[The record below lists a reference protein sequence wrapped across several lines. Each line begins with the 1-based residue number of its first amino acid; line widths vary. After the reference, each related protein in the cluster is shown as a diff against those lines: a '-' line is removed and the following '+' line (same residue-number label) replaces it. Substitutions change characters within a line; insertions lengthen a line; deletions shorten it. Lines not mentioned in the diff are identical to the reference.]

1 MKHEELIKKMT
12 LEEKASLTSG
22 KNFWETMNI
31 PHLGIESMFLS
42 DGPHGMRKQMAAAD
56 HLGLN
61 QSIPATCFP
70 TSATLANS
78 FDVELAKKVGHALG
92 EEAISMNVNVI
103 LGPGLNIKRN
113 PRCGRNFEY
122 YSEDPYLA
130 GKLGASYVKGIQSN
144 GIGSCIKHFACNNQ
158 EERRL
163 ASNSV
168 MDLRTLRE
176 IYTTGFEIIVKEA
189 HPYAVMSSYNLVND
203 VYANENKYLLTDVL
217 RNEFGFDGCV
227 ITDWGGNNDRVDG
240 LIAGNEIEMPGN
252 NGETDLDIVDAIKAK
267 KLDESVLDEAVDRI
281 LTLSDRT
288 KPALD
293 NAKGY
298 KFDVEEH
305 HKIAKEAALESI
317 VLLKNENSVLPLN
330 ETDKVA
336 IIGEFAQNPRY
347 QGAGSSIV
355 NPTKIDNT
363 LQLIKDYKL
372 NYIGYEQGYKRGGKK
387 SKSLASKALNLAKNA
402 DVIVY
407 FMGLDEISEAEGL
420 ERSSININENQIS
433 LLKDLKALGKK
444 IVVVLS
450 EGSVVDLNF
459 DTNCDALLY
468 GSLFGQAGSG
478 AMLDILTGSH
488 NPSGKLSE
496 TYPLSYDDTPT
507 KNYFPAK
514 EWNSFYKD
522 GIYVGYRYFEKVNK
536 PVKYPFGFGLS
547 YTTFEYS
554 DLKINKDGVTF
565 KLKNTGKVT
574 GKEIVELY
582 IGLEKSKVF
591 RPKKELK
598 GFAKIELLPGE
609 TKEVTLKFD
618 EYSFRFFNENEGK
631 FQVEKGTYDI
641 YVGAS
646 SQDIRLKGTLAVDG
660 VDLDN
665 IYDEKTLKNYFT
677 GEINSITD
685 EEFKALIRRPLPENH
700 VKFIK
705 KNRILVDYNVTI
717 NELKYAKGW
726 TGRLTCRGIKFAI
739 KFLKK
744 IGQKTTANTLIMGV
758 LNQPMRALSR
768 MTGGAIT
775 MGQLDGLILM
785 FNGHFHKGLG
795 KFFKEGK
802 KKPKVSKENRY
813 KETKKK

>member
-22 KNFWETMNI
+22 KNFWETMDL
-31 PHLGIESMFLS
+31 PHLGVESMFLS

-78 FDVELAKKVGHALG
+78 FDVDLAKRVGTALG
-92 EEAISMNVNVI
+92 EEAVSMNVNVV

-144 GIGSCIKHFACNNQ
+144 GIGSCIKHYACNNQ

-189 HPYAVMSSYNLVND
+189 KPLAVMSSYNLVND

-217 RNEFGFDGCV
+217 RDEFGFDGCV
-227 ITDWGGNNDRVDG
+227 ITDWGGDNDRIEA
-240 LIAGNEIEMPGN
+240 LKAGNEIEMPGN
-252 NGETDLDIVDAIKAK
+252 NGETDAEIVEAVKSG
-267 KLDESVLDEAVDRI
+267 KLDEKILDEAVDRI
-281 LTLSDRT
+281 LTLRDKT
-288 KPALD
+288 TPTLKE
-293 NAKGY
+293 KEGF
-298 KFDVEEH
+298 KFDVEAH
-305 HKIAKEAALESI
+305 HQIAKEAALESI
-317 VLLKNENSVLPLN
+317 VLLKNENDVLPLK

-336 IIGEFAQNPRY
+336 FIGEFAKNPRY

-355 NPTKIDNT
+355 NPTKLDNT
-363 LQLIKDYKL
+363 LDLLKDYKL
-372 NYIGYEQGYKRGGKK
+372 NFVGYEQGYKRGGKK
-387 SKSLASKALNLAKNA
+387 SKGLAKKAINLAKTA
-402 DVIVY
+402 DIIVY

-420 ERSSININENQIS
+420 ERKDININENQIS
-433 LLKDLKALGKK
+433 LLKELKALGKK

-450 EGSVVDLNF
+450 EGSVVDLRF
-459 DTNCDALLY
+459 DTNCDALVY
-468 GSLFGQAGSG
+468 GSLYGQAGSG
-478 AMLDILTGSH
+478 AVLDILTGRH

-496 TYPLSYDDTPT
+496 TYPLCYEDTPT
-507 KNYFPAK
+507 RNYFPAK

-522 GIYVGYRYFEKVNK
+522 GLFVGYRYFEKVNK

-554 DLKINKDGVTF
+554 DLEITDKGVTF
-565 KLKNTGKVT
+565 KITNTGKVK
-574 GKEIVELY
+574 GKEIAQLY

-591 RPKKELK
+591 RAKKELK
-598 GFAKIELLPGE
+598 GFTKIELEPGE
-609 TKEVTLKFD
+609 TKTVTLEFD
-618 EYSFRFFNENEGK
+618 EYSFRFFNVRDHK
-631 FQVEKGTYDI
+631 FEIEKGTYDI
-641 YVGAS
+641 YVGS
-646 SQDIRLKGTLAVDG
+646 SSRDIKLHGTKKVDG
-660 VDLDN
+660 DELGQ
-665 IYDEKTLKNYFT
+665 IYDETKIPNYYK
-677 GEINSITD
+677 GEITTISD
-685 EEFKALIRRPLPENH
+685 EEFIALIERPLPENH
-700 VKFIK
+700 IKFVK
-705 KNRILVDYNVTI
+705 KNRIIVDYNVTMS
-717 NELKYAKGW
+717 ELKYAKGW
-726 TGRLTCRGIKFAI
+726 TGRLTAWGIKFGI
-739 KFLKK
+739 KFLQK

-758 LNQPMRALSR
+758 LNQPMRAISR
-768 MTGGAIT
+768 MTGGAIS

-802 KKPKVSKENRY
+802 KKPKISKENRY
-813 KETKKK
+813 KELKK